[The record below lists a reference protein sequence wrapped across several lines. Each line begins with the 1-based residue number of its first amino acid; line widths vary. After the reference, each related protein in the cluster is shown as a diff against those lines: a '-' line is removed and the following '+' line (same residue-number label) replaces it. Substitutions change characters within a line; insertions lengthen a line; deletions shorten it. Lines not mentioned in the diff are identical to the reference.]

1 MGKTTIDNST
11 IKTDLEQKL
20 KATSL
25 SENEIKEIVPEILK
39 LISLKENVENKQMES
54 STQNFLLDLRQ
65 DITNNSNNVSID
77 IKNNKWTV
85 IWAMD
90 INTITNNINITI
102 NQPSSQP
109 TKEILPAT
117 LEDFEKLWVNIKGK
131 LIYLNQNK

>member
-77 IKNNKWTV
+77 IKNNK
-85 IWAMD
+85 
-90 INTITNNINITI
+90 
-102 NQPSSQP
+102 
-109 TKEILPAT
+109 
-117 LEDFEKLWVNIKGK
+117 
-131 LIYLNQNK
+131 

>member
-1 MGKTTIDNST
+1 MYAYWNESYRDPITRKPTARRTYMGRVDPETKEIVKKAENGKRNRSPVGEHQNKNAADEGTIQRIS
-11 IKTDLEQKL
+11 DLEQKL

-77 IKNNKWTV
+77 IKNNK
-85 IWAMD
+85 
-90 INTITNNINITI
+90 
-102 NQPSSQP
+102 
-109 TKEILPAT
+109 
-117 LEDFEKLWVNIKGK
+117 
-131 LIYLNQNK
+131 